1 MATKLA
7 RPCGSDSSAVL
18 GVAWGAYTTS
28 DERGMADKCKG
39 WYSAEQ
45 AAKKAAKGIGWYGG
59 EGRVLKKP
67 TLTVGGCTYLMEQ
80 AATIVVDDT
89 DERTEELRKAA
100 LSKLTKAERA
110 ALGHA

>member
-1 MATKLA
+1 MATKLP
-7 RPCGSDSSAVL
+7 RPSGSDSSAVL

-45 AAKKAAKGIGWYGG
+45 AAKKAAQGIGWYGG
-59 EGRVLKKP
+59 EGCVLKKP
-67 TLTVGGCTYLMEQ
+67 TLTVGGCTYLLEQ
-80 AATIVVDDT
+80 AAPIVVDDT

-100 LSKLTKAERA
+100 LSKLTKDERA

>member
-1 MATKLA
+1 MATKPA

-45 AAKKAAKGIGWYGG
+45 AAKKAAQGIGWYGG

-67 TLTVGGCTYLMEQ
+67 TLTVDGRTYLLEQ
-80 AATIVVDDT
+80 AEPIVVVDT
-89 DERTEELRKAA
+89 DERIEELRKAA
-100 LSKLTKAERA
+100 LSKLTKAERV